1 MPAQDFAG
9 RPVAGLVKAFTSGK
23 VAARDIVEGLLER
36 CVRAEPFNPIATL
49 DADGARMAADALD
62 ARRKQGGRFGALAA
76 VPVSAKD
83 LILTK
88 GLRTAF
94 ASLTM
99 KDNVPAIDASAIGQW
114 KAADAVLFAK
124 TTTPEFGHKVLTDS
138 RLHGITRNPWNREH
152 TSGGS
157 SGGAAVSVALG
168 LGPIAMSTDGAGSG
182 RIPAACCG
190 VYGLKATLGR
200 VPHEVPPDQF
210 GQLTYLGV
218 MARHPADLGTGL
230 ASMSRGHRDDPWTLA
245 IGRTPFAWPQDTGE
259 DTGPHPIAGKR
270 ITVIRRMTGGYLDPD
285 TEARLDAAVAFLDKQ
300 GARITE
306 IDGREIDWKLDVA
319 RIILRANQI
328 ERFGDILK
336 NRRGDLDPSFARTLD
351 EGEAVD
357 VVMLRRALVDRT
369 TAYKSVQRLF
379 DDCDF
384 LLTPTV
390 ATPAPPATQ
399 DQFAPL
405 VVDGKPIGDL
415 RAAWYTYTI
424 PFNMTGH
431 PAISIPYGRSKVGLP
446 IGLQFVAPW
455 YAEAHLIKLAEA
467 FDAETHAS
475 AEFPPGF
482 AP

>member
-1 MPAQDFAG
+1 MSAKDLAG
-9 RPVAGLVKAFTSGK
+9 RTVAQHVEAFTSGK
-23 VAARDIVEGLLER
+23 VAARDIVDGLLER
-36 CVRAEPFNPIATL
+36 VKKAEPFNPIATL
-49 DADGARMAADALD
+49 DADGARAAADALD
-62 ARRKQGGRFGALAA
+62 VRRKSGGKFGALAG

-83 LILTK
+83 LILTR

-99 KDNVPAIDASAIGQW
+99 KDNVPAQDASAIGQW
-114 KAADAVLFAK
+114 READAVLFAK

-157 SGGAAVSVALG
+157 SGGAAVAVALG

-218 MARHPADLGTGL
+218 MARHPTDLGAGL

-245 IGRTPFAWPQDTGE
+245 IGREPFAWPDSAAG
-259 DTGPHPIAGKR
+259 HPIKGKR

-285 TEARLDAAVAFLDKQ
+285 TEARLDAALAFLDKQ
-300 GARITE
+300 GAAIRE
-306 IDGREIDWKLDVA
+306 MDGREIDWKLDVA

-328 ERFGDILK
+328 ERFADILK
-336 NRRGDLDPSFARTLD
+336 NRRDELDPSFARTLD
-351 EGEAVD
+351 EGNAVD
-357 VVMLRRALVDRT
+357 VVALRRALVDRT

-379 DDCDF
+379 ADADL

-390 ATPAPPATQ
+390 ATPAPLATQ
-399 DQFAPL
+399 DQFKPL
-405 VVDGKPIGDL
+405 VVDGKPLGDL

-431 PAISIPYGRSKVGLP
+431 PAISIPFGRSKAGLP
-446 IGLQFVAPW
+446 IGIHFVAPW

-467 FDAETHAS
+467 FDAETGAS

-482 AP
+482 AAG

>member
-1 MPAQDFAG
+1 MSAKDLAG
-9 RPVAGLVKAFTSGK
+9 RTVAQHVEAFTSGK
-23 VAARDIVEGLLER
+23 VAARDIVDGLLER
-36 CVRAEPFNPIATL
+36 VKKAEPFNPIATL
-49 DADGARMAADALD
+49 DADGARAAADALD
-62 ARRKQGGRFGALAA
+62 VRRKSGGKFGALAG

-83 LILTK
+83 LILTR

-99 KDNVPAIDASAIGQW
+99 KDNVPAQDASAIGQW
-114 KAADAVLFAK
+114 READAVLFAK

-157 SGGAAVSVALG
+157 SGGAAVAVALG

-218 MARHPADLGTGL
+218 MARHPTDLGAGL

-245 IGRTPFAWPQDTGE
+245 IGREPFAWPDSAAG
-259 DTGPHPIAGKR
+259 HPIKGKR

-285 TEARLDAAVAFLDKQ
+285 TEARLDAALAFLDKQ
-300 GARITE
+300 GAAIRE
-306 IDGREIDWKLDVA
+306 MDGREIDWKLDVA

-328 ERFGDILK
+328 ERFADILK
-336 NRRGDLDPSFARTLD
+336 NRRDELDPSFARTLD
-351 EGEAVD
+351 EGDAVD
-357 VVMLRRALVDRT
+357 VVALRRALVDRT

-379 DDCDF
+379 ADADL

-390 ATPAPPATQ
+390 ATPAPLATQ
-399 DQFAPL
+399 DQFKPL
-405 VVDGKPIGDL
+405 VVDGKPLGDL

-431 PAISIPYGRSKVGLP
+431 PAISIPFGRSKAGLP
-446 IGLQFVAPW
+446 IGIHFVAPW

-467 FDAETHAS
+467 FDAETGAS

-482 AP
+482 AAG

>member
-9 RPVAGLVKAFTSGK
+9 RPIAELVAAFTSGK

-36 CVRAEPFNPIATL
+36 CTRAEPYNPIATL
-49 DADGARMAADALD
+49 DAEGARRTADALD
-62 ARRKQGGRFGALAA
+62 ARRKQGATFGALAA

-99 KDNVPAIDASAIGQW
+99 KDNVPTADASAIGQW

-138 RLHGITRNPWNREH
+138 RLHGVTRNPWNRAH

-230 ASMSRGHRDDPWTLA
+230 SAMSRGHAEDPWTLA
-245 IGRTPFAWPQDTGE
+245 IGRTPFAWPQGAE
-259 DTGPHPIAGKR
+259 DPIAGKR

-285 TEARLDAAVAFLDKQ
+285 TEARLDAALAFLDKR
-300 GARITE
+300 GARIKE
-306 IDGREIDWKLDVA
+306 MDGREVDWKLDVA
-319 RIILRANQI
+319 RLILRANQI
-328 ERFGDILK
+328 ERFGEILK
-336 NRRGDLDPSFARTLD
+336 TRRGELDPSFAKTLD
-351 EGEAVD
+351 EGDAVD
-357 VVMLRRALVDRT
+357 VVMLRRALMDRT
-369 TAYKSVQRLF
+369 TAFRSVQRLF
-379 DDCDF
+379 GDADL

-390 ATPAPPATQ
+390 ATPAPLATQ

-431 PAISIPYGRSKVGLP
+431 PAISIPFGRSKDGLP
-446 IGLQFVAPW
+446 IGIHFVAPW
-455 YAEAHLIKLAEA
+455 YAEAHLIQLAEA
-467 FDAETHAS
+467 FDTETNAS

-482 AP
+482 AAGL

>member
-9 RPVAGLVKAFTSGK
+9 RTVADHVKAFTSGK

-36 CVRAEPFNPIATL
+36 TKKAEPFNPIATL
-49 DADGARMAADALD
+49 DAEGARAAADALD
-62 ARRKQGGRFGALAA
+62 ARRKRGTGFGALAA

-94 ASLTM
+94 ASITM
-99 KDNVPAIDASAIGQW
+99 KDNVPSMDADAIAQW
-114 KAADAVLFAK
+114 RAADAVLFAK

-138 RLHGITRNPWNREH
+138 RLHGVTRNPWNREH

-218 MARHPADLGTGL
+218 MARHPADLGAGL

-245 IGRTPFAWPQDTGE
+245 IGREPFAWPDASGE
-259 DTGPHPIAGKR
+259 HPIAGKR

-285 TEARLDAAVAFLDKQ
+285 TEARLDAALAFLDKQ
-300 GARITE
+300 GARIKE
-306 IDGREIDWKLDVA
+306 MDGREIDWKLDVA
-319 RIILRANQI
+319 RLVLRANQI
-328 ERFGDILK
+328 ERFADILK
-336 NRRGDLDPSFARTLD
+336 NRRDDLDPSFAKTLD
-351 EGEAVD
+351 EGNAVD
-357 VVMLRRALVDRT
+357 VVALRRAIADRT
-369 TAYKSVQRLF
+369 TAFKSVQRLF
-379 DDCDF
+379 ADCDL

-390 ATPAPPATQ
+390 ATPAPLATQ
-399 DQFAPL
+399 NQFEPL
-405 VVDGKPIGDL
+405 VVDGKPLGDL
-415 RAAWYTYTI
+415 RSAWYTYTI

-431 PAISIPYGRSKVGLP
+431 PAISIPFGRSKAGLP
-446 IGLQFVAPW
+446 IGIHFVAPW
-455 YAEAHLIKLAEA
+455 YAEGHLIKLAEA
-467 FDAETHAS
+467 FDAETGAS

-482 AP
+482 AAGA

>member
-1 MPAQDFAG
+1 MPSQDFAG
-9 RPVAGLVKAFTSGK
+9 RTVADHVQAFTSGK
-23 VAARDIVEGLLER
+23 VTARDILEGLLQR
-36 CVRAEPFNPIATL
+36 IGHAEPFNPIATL
-49 DADGARMAADALD
+49 DAAGARATADALD
-62 ARRKQGGRFGALAA
+62 QRRRRGVGFGALAG

-99 KDNVPAIDASAIGQW
+99 KDNVPTLDAEAIAQW
-114 KAADAVLFAK
+114 RQADAVLFAK

-138 RLHGITRNPWNREH
+138 PLHGITRNPWNRDH

-157 SGGAAVSVALG
+157 SGGAAVAVALG

-218 MARHPADLGTGL
+218 MARHPADLGAGL
-230 ASMSRGHRDDPWTLA
+230 ASMSRGHRDDPWSLA
-245 IGRTPFAWPQDTGE
+245 IGSTPFAWPDGSGE
-259 DTGPHPIAGKR
+259 HPIAGKR
-270 ITVIRRMTGGYLDPD
+270 ITVIRRMTGGYLDPEV
-285 TEARLDAAVAFLDKQ
+285 EARLDVALAFLDKQ

-306 IDGREIDWKLDVA
+306 MDGCEIDWKLDVA

-328 ERFGDILK
+328 ERFAETLK
-336 NRRGDLDPSFARTLD
+336 NRRDELDPSFAKTLD
-351 EGEAVD
+351 EGDAID
-357 VVMLRRALVDRT
+357 VVALRRALLDRT
-369 TAYKSVQRLF
+369 VAYKSVQRLF
-379 DDCDF
+379 ADADL

-390 ATPAPPATQ
+390 ATPAPLATQ
-399 DQFAPL
+399 NQFEPL
-405 VVDGKPIGDL
+405 VVDGKPLGDL
-415 RAAWYTYTI
+415 RSAWYTYTI

-431 PAISIPYGRSKVGLP
+431 PAISIPFGQSKAGLP
-446 IGLQFVAPW
+446 IGIHFVAPW
-455 YAEAHLIKLAEA
+455 YGEAHLIRLAEA
-467 FDAETHAS
+467 FDAETGAS
-475 AEFPPGF
+475 AAFPPGF
-482 AP
+482 RPS

>member
-1 MPAQDFAG
+1 MSAKDFAG
-9 RPVAGLVKAFTSGK
+9 RTVAQHVEAFTSGK
-23 VAARDIVEGLLER
+23 VSARDLVEGVLER
-36 CVRAEPFNPIATL
+36 VKKAEPFNPIATL
-49 DADGARMAADALD
+49 DAEGARAAADALD
-62 ARRKQGGRFGALAA
+62 ARRKRGTGFGKLAG

-99 KDNVPAIDASAIGQW
+99 KDNVPTTDADAIAQW
-114 KAADAVLFAK
+114 RAADAVLFAK

-138 RLHGITRNPWNREH
+138 RLHGVTRNPWNRDH

-190 VYGLKATLGR
+190 IYGLKATLGR

-218 MARHPADLGTGL
+218 MARHPTDLGAGL
-230 ASMSRGHRDDPWTLA
+230 ASMSRGHRDDPWTAA
-245 IGRTPFAWPQDTGE
+245 IGRTPFAWPENTGE
-259 DTGPHPIAGKR
+259 HPIAGKR
-270 ITVIRRMTGGYLDPD
+270 VTVIRRMTGGYLDPD
-285 TEARLDAAVAFLDKQ
+285 TEARLDAALAFLDKQ
-300 GARITE
+300 GAHIKE
-306 IDGREIDWKLDVA
+306 MDGREIDWKLDVA
-319 RIILRANQI
+319 RVVLRANQI
-328 ERFGDILK
+328 ERFADILK
-336 NRRGDLDPSFARTLD
+336 NRRDELDPSFAKTLD
-351 EGEAVD
+351 EGDAVD
-357 VVMLRRALVDRT
+357 AVMLRRALADRT

-379 DDCDF
+379 GDADL

-390 ATPAPPATQ
+390 ATPAPLATQ
-399 DQFAPL
+399 DQFEPL
-405 VVDGKPIGDL
+405 VVDGKPLGDL

-431 PAISIPYGRSKVGLP
+431 PAISIPFGRSKAGLP
-446 IGLQFVAPW
+446 IGIHFVAPW
-455 YAEAHLIKLAEA
+455 YAESHLIRLAEA
-467 FDAETHAS
+467 FDAETGAS

-482 AP
+482 AAGA

>member
-1 MPAQDFAG
+1 MSAKDLAG
-9 RPVAGLVKAFTSGK
+9 RTVAQHVEAFTSGK
-23 VAARDIVEGLLER
+23 VAARDIVDGLLER
-36 CVRAEPFNPIATL
+36 VKKAEPFNPIATL
-49 DADGARMAADALD
+49 DADGARAAADALD
-62 ARRKQGGRFGALAA
+62 ARRKSGGKFGALAG

-83 LILTK
+83 LILTR

-99 KDNVPAIDASAIGQW
+99 KDNVPTQDASAIGQW
-114 KAADAVLFAK
+114 READAVLFAK

-157 SGGAAVSVALG
+157 SGGAAVAVALG

-218 MARHPADLGTGL
+218 MARHPTDLGAGL

-245 IGRTPFAWPQDTGE
+245 IGREPFAWPDSAAG
-259 DTGPHPIAGKR
+259 HPIKGKR

-285 TEARLDAAVAFLDKQ
+285 TEARLDAALAFLDKQ
-300 GARITE
+300 GAAIRE
-306 IDGREIDWKLDVA
+306 MDGREIDWKLDVA

-328 ERFGDILK
+328 ERFADILK
-336 NRRGDLDPSFARTLD
+336 NRRDELDPSFARTLD
-351 EGEAVD
+351 EGDAVD
-357 VVMLRRALVDRT
+357 VVALRRALVDRT

-379 DDCDF
+379 ADADL

-390 ATPAPPATQ
+390 ATPAPLATQ
-399 DQFAPL
+399 DQFKPL
-405 VVDGKPIGDL
+405 VVDGKPLGDL

-431 PAISIPYGRSKVGLP
+431 PAISIPFGRSKAGLP
-446 IGLQFVAPW
+446 IGIHFVAPW

-467 FDAETHAS
+467 FDAETGAS

-482 AP
+482 AAG

>member
-1 MPAQDFAG
+1 MSAKDLAG
-9 RPVAGLVKAFTSGK
+9 RTVAQHVEAFTSGK
-23 VAARDIVEGLLER
+23 VAARDIVDGLLER
-36 CVRAEPFNPIATL
+36 VKKAEPFNPIATL
-49 DADGARMAADALD
+49 DADGARAAADALD
-62 ARRKQGGRFGALAA
+62 ARRKSGGKFGALAG

-83 LILTK
+83 LILTR

-99 KDNVPAIDASAIGQW
+99 KDNVPAQDASAIGQW
-114 KAADAVLFAK
+114 READAVLFAK

-157 SGGAAVSVALG
+157 SGGAAVAVALG

-218 MARHPADLGTGL
+218 MARHPTDLGAGL

-245 IGRTPFAWPQDTGE
+245 IGREPFAWPDSAAG
-259 DTGPHPIAGKR
+259 HPIKGKR

-285 TEARLDAAVAFLDKQ
+285 TEARLDAALAFLDKQ
-300 GARITE
+300 GAAIRE
-306 IDGREIDWKLDVA
+306 MDGREIDWKLDVA

-328 ERFGDILK
+328 ERFADILK
-336 NRRGDLDPSFARTLD
+336 NRRDELDPSFARTLD
-351 EGEAVD
+351 EGDAVD
-357 VVMLRRALVDRT
+357 VVALRRALVDRT

-379 DDCDF
+379 ADADL

-390 ATPAPPATQ
+390 ATPAPLATQ
-399 DQFAPL
+399 DQFKPL
-405 VVDGKPIGDL
+405 VVDGKPLGDL

-431 PAISIPYGRSKVGLP
+431 PAISIPFGRSKAGLP
-446 IGLQFVAPW
+446 IGIHFVAPW

-467 FDAETHAS
+467 FDAETGAS

-482 AP
+482 AAG

>member
-1 MPAQDFAG
+1 MSAKDLAG
-9 RPVAGLVKAFTSGK
+9 RTVAQHVEAFTSGK
-23 VAARDIVEGLLER
+23 VAARDIVDGLLER
-36 CVRAEPFNPIATL
+36 VKQAEPFNPIATL
-49 DADGARMAADALD
+49 DADGARATADALD
-62 ARRKQGGRFGALAA
+62 ARRKSGGKLGALAG

-99 KDNVPAIDASAIGQW
+99 KDNVPTQDASAIGQW
-114 KAADAVLFAK
+114 READAVLFAK

-157 SGGAAVSVALG
+157 SGGAAVAVALG

-218 MARHPADLGTGL
+218 MARHPTDLGAGL

-245 IGRTPFAWPQDTGE
+245 IGRAPFAWPDATAG
-259 DTGPHPIAGKR
+259 HPIKGKR
-270 ITVIRRMTGGYLDPD
+270 VTVIRRMTGGYLDPD
-285 TEARLDAAVAFLDKQ
+285 TEARLDAALAFLDKQ
-300 GARITE
+300 GATIKE
-306 IDGREIDWKLDVA
+306 MDGRAIDWKLDVA

-328 ERFGDILK
+328 ERFADILK
-336 NRRGDLDPSFARTLD
+336 NHRDKLDPSFARTLD
-351 EGEAVD
+351 EGNAVD
-357 VVMLRRALVDRT
+357 VVALRRALVDRT

-379 DDCDF
+379 ADADL

-390 ATPAPPATQ
+390 ATPAPLATQ
-399 DQFAPL
+399 NQFEPL
-405 VVDGKPIGDL
+405 VVDGKPLGDL

-431 PAISIPYGRSKVGLP
+431 PAISIPFGRSKAGLP
-446 IGLQFVAPW
+446 IGIHFVAPW
-455 YAEAHLIKLAEA
+455 YEEAHLIKLAEA
-467 FDAETHAS
+467 FDAETGAS

-482 AP
+482 AAG

>member
-9 RPVAGLVKAFTSGK
+9 RTVAEHVEAFASGK

-36 CVRAEPFNPIATL
+36 TRKAEPFNPIATL
-49 DADGARMAADALD
+49 DAEGARAAADALD
-62 ARRKQGGRFGALAA
+62 ARRKDGGSFGALAA

-94 ASLTM
+94 ASVTM
-99 KDNVPAIDASAIGQW
+99 KDNVPSIDASAIGQW
-114 KAADAVLFAK
+114 RAADAVLFAK

-138 RLHGITRNPWNREH
+138 PLHGITRNPWNREH

-157 SGGAAVSVALG
+157 SGGAAVAVALG

-218 MARHPADLGTGL
+218 MARHPADLGAGL
-230 ASMSRGHRDDPWTLA
+230 ASMSGGHRDDPWTLA
-245 IGRTPFAWPQDTGE
+245 IGREPFAWPDESGE
-259 DTGPHPIAGKR
+259 DPIAGRR

-285 TEARLDAAVAFLDKQ
+285 TEARLDAALAFLEGK
-300 GARITE
+300 GAHITE
-306 IDGREIDWKLDVA
+306 MDGREIDWKLDVA

-328 ERFGDILK
+328 ERFADILK
-336 NRRGDLDPSFARTLD
+336 NRRADLDPSFARTLD
-351 EGEAVD
+351 EGNAVD
-357 VVMLRRALVDRT
+357 VVALRRALVDRT
-369 TAYKSVQRLF
+369 TAFKSVQRLF
-379 DDCDF
+379 ADCDL

-390 ATPAPPATQ
+390 ATPAPLATQ
-399 DQFAPL
+399 NQFEPL
-405 VVDGKPIGDL
+405 VVDGKPLGDL

-431 PAISIPYGRSKVGLP
+431 PAISIPFGHSKAGLP
-446 IGLQFVAPW
+446 IGIQFVAPW
-455 YAEAHLIKLAEA
+455 YGEAHLINLAQA
-467 FDAETHAS
+467 FDAETGAS
-475 AEFPPGF
+475 AAFPPGF
-482 AP
+482 AAGA

>member
-9 RPVAGLVKAFTSGK
+9 RPIAELVAAFTSGK

-36 CVRAEPFNPIATL
+36 CTRAEPYNPIATL
-49 DADGARMAADALD
+49 DAEGARRTADALD
-62 ARRKQGGRFGALAA
+62 ARRKQGATFGALAG

-99 KDNVPAIDASAIGQW
+99 KDNVPTTDASAIGQW

-138 RLHGITRNPWNREH
+138 RLHGITRNPWNRAH

-218 MARHPADLGTGL
+218 MARHPGDLGAGL

-245 IGRTPFAWPQDTGE
+245 IGREPFAWPDESGE
-259 DTGPHPIAGKR
+259 HPIGGRR
-270 ITVIRRMTGGYLDPD
+270 ITVIRRMTGGYLDPE
-285 TEARLDAAVAFLDKQ
+285 TEARLDAAIAFLERQ
-300 GARITE
+300 GAHIQE
-306 IDGREIDWKLDVA
+306 MDGREIDWKLDVA

-328 ERFGDILK
+328 ERFADILK

-351 EGEAVD
+351 EGNAVD
-357 VVMLRRALVDRT
+357 VVALRRALVDRT
-369 TAYKSVQRLF
+369 TAFKSVQRLF
-379 DDCDF
+379 ADCDL

-390 ATPAPPATQ
+390 ATPAPLASQ
-399 DQFAPL
+399 NQFEPL
-405 VVDGKPIGDL
+405 VVDGKPLGDL
-415 RAAWYTYTI
+415 RSAWYTYTI

-431 PAISIPYGRSKVGLP
+431 PAISIPFGHSKAGLP
-446 IGLQFVAPW
+446 IGIQFVAPW
-455 YAEAHLIKLAEA
+455 YGEAHLIKLAET
-467 FDAETHAS
+467 FDAETGAS
-475 AEFPPGF
+475 AAFPPGF
-482 AP
+482 AAGA

>member
-9 RPVAGLVKAFTSGK
+9 RTVAAHVEAFTSGK

-36 CVRAEPFNPIATL
+36 TKKAEPFNPIAKL
-49 DADGARMAADALD
+49 DAEGARAAADALD
-62 ARRKQGGRFGALAA
+62 ARRKAGGSFGALAA

-94 ASLTM
+94 ASVTM
-99 KDNVPAIDASAIGQW
+99 KDNVPSIDAEAIAQW
-114 KAADAVLFAK
+114 RGADAVLFAK

-138 RLHGITRNPWNREH
+138 PLHGITRNPWNREH

-157 SGGAAVSVALG
+157 SGGAAVAVALG

-218 MARHPADLGTGL
+218 MARHPGDLGAGL

-245 IGRTPFAWPQDTGE
+245 IGREPFAWPDESGE
-259 DTGPHPIAGKR
+259 HPIGGRR
-270 ITVIRRMTGGYLDPD
+270 ITVIRRMTGGYLDPE
-285 TEARLDAAVAFLDKQ
+285 TEARLDAAIAFLERQ
-300 GARITE
+300 GAHIQE
-306 IDGREIDWKLDVA
+306 MDGREIDWKLDVA

-328 ERFGDILK
+328 ERFADILK
-336 NRRGDLDPSFARTLD
+336 NRRGELDPSFARTLD
-351 EGEAVD
+351 EGNAVD
-357 VVMLRRALVDRT
+357 VVALRRALVDRT
-369 TAYKSVQRLF
+369 TAFKSVQRLF
-379 DDCDF
+379 ADCDL

-390 ATPAPPATQ
+390 ATPAPLASQ
-399 DQFAPL
+399 NQFEPL
-405 VVDGKPIGDL
+405 VVDGKPLGDL
-415 RAAWYTYTI
+415 RSAWYTYTI

-431 PAISIPYGRSKVGLP
+431 PAISIPFGHSKAGLP
-446 IGLQFVAPW
+446 IGIQFVAPW
-455 YAEAHLIKLAEA
+455 YGEAHLISLAQA
-467 FDAETHAS
+467 FDVETGAS
-475 AEFPPGF
+475 AAFPPGF
-482 AP
+482 AAGA

>member
-1 MPAQDFAG
+1 MPAKDLAG
-9 RPVAGLVKAFTSGK
+9 RTVAAHVEAFTSGK
-23 VAARDIVEGLLER
+23 VAVRDVVEGLLER
-36 CVRAEPFNPIATL
+36 VERAKPLNPIATL
-49 DADGARMAADALD
+49 DADGARATADALD
-62 ARRKQGGRFGALAA
+62 ARRKRGDTFGALAG

-99 KDNVPAIDASAIGQW
+99 KDNVPSADASAIAQW
-114 KAADAVLFAK
+114 RDADAVLFAK

-138 RLHGITRNPWNREH
+138 RLHGVTRNPWNPQH

-157 SGGAAVSVALG
+157 SGGAAVAVSVG

-190 VYGLKATLGR
+190 IYGLKPTLGR
-200 VPHEVPPDQF
+200 VPHEIPPDQF

-218 MARHPADLGTGL
+218 MARHPVDLGAGL
-230 ASMSRGHRDDPWTLA
+230 ASMSRSHRDDPWTLA
-245 IGRTPFAWPQDTGE
+245 IGRAPFAWPDDGA
-259 DTGPHPIAGKR
+259 PHPIAGRR

-285 TEARLDAAVAFLDKQ
+285 TEARLEAAIAFLDRN
-300 GARITE
+300 GAKVRE
-306 IDGREIDWKLDVA
+306 MDGREIDWKLDVA

-328 ERFGDILK
+328 ERFADILK
-336 NRRGDLDPSFARTLD
+336 TRRADLDPSFAKTLD
-351 EGEAVD
+351 EGNAVD
-357 VVMLRRALVDRT
+357 VVALRRAVTDRT
-369 TAYKSVQRLF
+369 TAFKSVQRLF
-379 DDCDF
+379 AETDL

-390 ATPAPPATQ
+390 ATPAPLAIQ
-399 DQFAPL
+399 DQFEPL
-405 VVDGKPIGDL
+405 VVDGRPLGDL
-415 RAAWYTYTI
+415 RATWYTYTI

-431 PAISIPYGRSKVGLP
+431 PGISIPFGRARTGLP

-455 YAEAHLIKLAEA
+455 YAESHLISLAQA
-467 FDAETHAS
+467 FDSETGAS

-482 AP
+482 GPGA